1 MERGTPIAGAETLW
15 SRRDFVR
22 MGAMLTVGASA
33 ASLLAACGGDSTSGG
48 SSGDDSGGSA
58 SQTPATSESTPASS
72 SESSSS
78 GEGVVLNVAVVEE
91 PPSLEPHNLTAAAAG
106 LIGNVVMPGLVWWD
120 YDLGVSPQI
129 AEKWETSADGT
140 EWTFTLRDGVTFH
153 NGKPCTA
160 GEILRNFEH
169 IKDPNS
175 GSMLTPDFEDVE
187 VFAPDDKTVV
197 FTLTESFAPFLA
209 ILSHRVAMTD
219 MDAYDGTKPIGT
231 GPFKIVEW
239 QRGSQIILER
249 HEGYWEEGLPKADR
263 VNWKFM
269 PDSDVRLTAL
279 RAGEV
284 DITTSVPTQI
294 IDQIKESGEFVV
306 DPIPGVG
313 EYYLAFNCAEG
324 PFADVRM
331 RKAVAHAIDKE
342 AILEVALWG
351 HGTITNVSF
360 PPTSP
365 WFVEIPDYEQDKDK
379 ARALVEEAGYGGGL
393 ELDMPIPNWSPSA
406 EVAEIVQADLADIG
420 IDVRLVE
427 IEWATYWPEIYLKSD
442 FYITYMGYSARID
455 PDQIF
460 YPRFHSKGVH
470 NATRYSNP
478 RVDELIEQGRR
489 EIEEAKRKEIYA
501 EVQRILVDELPWL
514 WLYLPDITNGWAKNV
529 VGFRQHPGDLLFLTE
544 ATKQ

>member
-1 MERGTPIAGAETLW
+1 
-15 SRRDFVR
+15 
-22 MGAMLTVGASA
+22 
-33 ASLLAACGGDSTSGG
+33 
-48 SSGDDSGGSA
+48 
-58 SQTPATSESTPASS
+58 
-72 SESSSS
+72 
-78 GEGVVLNVAVVEE
+78 
-91 PPSLEPHNLTAAAAG
+91 
-106 LIGNVVMPGLVWWD
+106 
-120 YDLGVSPQI
+120 
-129 AEKWETSADGT
+129 
-140 EWTFTLRDGVTFH
+140 
-153 NGKPCTA
+153 
-160 GEILRNFEH
+160 
-169 IKDPNS
+169 
-175 GSMLTPDFEDVE
+175 
-187 VFAPDDKTVV
+187 
-197 FTLTESFAPFLA
+197 FAPFLA

-393 ELDMPIPNWSPSA
+393 
-406 EVAEIVQADLADIG
+406 
-420 IDVRLVE
+420 
-427 IEWATYWPEIYLKSD
+427 
-442 FYITYMGYSARID
+442 
-455 PDQIF
+455 
-460 YPRFHSKGVH
+460 
-470 NATRYSNP
+470 
-478 RVDELIEQGRR
+478 
-489 EIEEAKRKEIYA
+489 
-501 EVQRILVDELPWL
+501 
-514 WLYLPDITNGWAKNV
+514 
-529 VGFRQHPGDLLFLTE
+529 
-544 ATKQ
+544 

>member
-1 MERGTPIAGAETLW
+1 
-15 SRRDFVR
+15 
-22 MGAMLTVGASA
+22 MGGMRPVGASA
-33 ASLLAACGGDSTSGG
+33 ASLLAAWGGDPTSGG
-48 SSGDDSGGSA
+48 SGGDDSGGSA

-78 GEGVVLNVAVVEE
+78 GDGVVLNVAVVEE

-187 VFAPDDKTVV
+187 VSAPDDKTVIV
-197 FTLTESFAPFLA
+197 TLTESFAPFLA

-342 AILEVALWG
+342 
-351 HGTITNVSF
+351 
-360 PPTSP
+360 
-365 WFVEIPDYEQDKDK
+365 
-379 ARALVEEAGYGGGL
+379 
-393 ELDMPIPNWSPSA
+393 
-406 EVAEIVQADLADIG
+406 
-420 IDVRLVE
+420 
-427 IEWATYWPEIYLKSD
+427 
-442 FYITYMGYSARID
+442 
-455 PDQIF
+455 
-460 YPRFHSKGVH
+460 
-470 NATRYSNP
+470 
-478 RVDELIEQGRR
+478 
-489 EIEEAKRKEIYA
+489 
-501 EVQRILVDELPWL
+501 
-514 WLYLPDITNGWAKNV
+514 
-529 VGFRQHPGDLLFLTE
+529 
-544 ATKQ
+544 